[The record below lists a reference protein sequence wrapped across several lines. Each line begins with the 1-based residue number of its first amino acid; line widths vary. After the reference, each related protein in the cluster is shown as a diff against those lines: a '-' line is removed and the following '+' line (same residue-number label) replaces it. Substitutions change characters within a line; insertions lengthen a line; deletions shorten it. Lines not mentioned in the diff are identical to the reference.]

1 MFNIFAKLKTKIQA
15 FHFST
20 LNSSLTLHG
29 GTAPQVIEKGKGERG
44 HFYESKN
51 LKKKNKFFPP

>member
-1 MFNIFAKLKTKIQA
+1 MFNIFAKLKTKIWA

-29 GTAPQVIEKGKGERG
+29 GTAPQVIEKEKGEKGRMG
-44 HFYESKN
+44 AE
-51 LKKKNKFFPP
+51 